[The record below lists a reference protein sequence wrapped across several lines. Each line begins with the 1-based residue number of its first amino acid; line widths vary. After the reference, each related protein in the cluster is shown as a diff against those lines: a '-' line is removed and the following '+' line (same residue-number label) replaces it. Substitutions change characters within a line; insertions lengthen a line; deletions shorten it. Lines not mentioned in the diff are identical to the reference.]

1 MRKRTNLISKTVAVL
16 VAMAIM
22 ASISSTVYAADQS
35 SLMTRTQQVENMFTT
50 ADLMDATIYELR
62 DAMESNKVTSAELV
76 QMYLD
81 RINAYDDS
89 KDLNAIISINPDAME
104 IAEELDQERE
114 TGNTRG
120 PLHGIP
126 IVVKDN
132 YDYEGMSTTA
142 GATALS
148 GSIANDDATVIARLK
163 EAGAIILAK
172 TNLSEFAFSGSNSR
186 SSMGGTVHNAYDT
199 SRTPAGSSGG
209 TAVAVTSNF
218 GAAGLGTDTGSSIR
232 RPSSFS
238 NLYGLRPSKGLTRY

>member
-114 TGNTRG
+114 TGTQ
-120 PLHGIP
+120 
-126 IVVKDN
+126 
-132 YDYEGMSTTA
+132 EG
-142 GATALS
+142 
-148 GSIANDDATVIARLK
+148 
-163 EAGAIILAK
+163 
-172 TNLSEFAFSGSNSR
+172 
-186 SSMGGTVHNAYDT
+186 
-199 SRTPAGSSGG
+199 
-209 TAVAVTSNF
+209 
-218 GAAGLGTDTGSSIR
+218 
-232 RPSSFS
+232 
-238 NLYGLRPSKGLTRY
+238 LYMVFQL

>member
-1 MRKRTNLISKTVAVL
+1 
-16 VAMAIM
+16 MAIM

-120 PLHGIP
+120 P
-126 IVVKDN
+126 
-132 YDYEGMSTTA
+132 
-142 GATALS
+142 
-148 GSIANDDATVIARLK
+148 
-163 EAGAIILAK
+163 
-172 TNLSEFAFSGSNSR
+172 
-186 SSMGGTVHNAYDT
+186 
-199 SRTPAGSSGG
+199 
-209 TAVAVTSNF
+209 
-218 GAAGLGTDTGSSIR
+218 
-232 RPSSFS
+232 
-238 NLYGLRPSKGLTRY
+238 